1 MKIIDTSG
9 NEITSEIDYTK
20 GRLLQGDDIDTLVY
34 TTWEESP
41 QTDLEGNVI
50 DMTKQKPTVES
61 LSKTQ
66 KTLQDDINATQL
78 ALTEVYEML
87 LKGKE

>member
-34 TTWEESP
+34 TTWEEAP